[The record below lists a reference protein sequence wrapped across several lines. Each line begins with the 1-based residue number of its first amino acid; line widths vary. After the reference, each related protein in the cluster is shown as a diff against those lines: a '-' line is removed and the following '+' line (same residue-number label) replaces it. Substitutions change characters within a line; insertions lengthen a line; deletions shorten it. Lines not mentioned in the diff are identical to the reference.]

1 MGIKIIR
8 ISLRTNKQHQK
19 ILKAIKNNRLKSSS
33 VTNNK
38 NKMNKIGVIVSKMRR
53 IKQANEDYD
62 KYLISIG

>member
-19 ILKAIKNNRLKSSS
+19 VLKAIKNNRLKSS